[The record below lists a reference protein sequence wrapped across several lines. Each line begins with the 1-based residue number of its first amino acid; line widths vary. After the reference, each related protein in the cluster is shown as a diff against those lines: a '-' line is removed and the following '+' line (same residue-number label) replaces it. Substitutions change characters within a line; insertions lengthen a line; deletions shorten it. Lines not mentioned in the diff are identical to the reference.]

1 MKYFDDFQNRNF
13 FSFMTNVNPNN
24 GNEMKLE
31 IFQICFIKKY
41 QGVLMTFK
49 TKISQFYDLSE
60 PKQCK

>member
-1 MKYFDDFQNRNF
+1 
-13 FSFMTNVNPNN
+13 MTNVNPNN

-31 IFQICFIKKY
+31 IFQICFIKKN

-49 TKISQFYDLSE
+49 IKISQFYDLSE